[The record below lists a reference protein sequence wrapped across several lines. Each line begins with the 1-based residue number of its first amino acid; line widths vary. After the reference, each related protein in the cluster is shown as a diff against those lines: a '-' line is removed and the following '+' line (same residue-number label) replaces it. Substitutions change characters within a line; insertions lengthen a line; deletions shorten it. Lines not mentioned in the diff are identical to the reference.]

1 MPRPKIG
8 VAVFIFKEDKVLLMK
23 RKSSK
28 KIGDNTWS
36 IPGGHLE
43 MFESFEKAIK
53 RETLEEVGIKIKN
66 LKFIDITNDFYF
78 KADKHYV
85 TIFYKAEYLSGTPE
99 VKEPKKCKEVK
110 WISIDSFPK
119 KLFLPIKNLF
129 KKYSLK
135 EIYKK

>member
-1 MPRPKIG
+1 MSRPKVG

-28 KIGDNTWS
+28 KIGDDTWS

-43 MFESFEKAIK
+43 LFESFEKAVK

-66 LKFIDITNDFYF
+66 LKFIDITNDFYP
-78 KADKHYV
+78 KINKHYV
-85 TIFYKAEYLSGTPE
+85 TVFYKAEYLSGNPV
-99 VKEPKKCKEVK
+99 VKEPNKCKEVK
-110 WISIDSFPK
+110 WVSMCDFPK
-119 KLFLPIKNLF
+119 KLFLPINNFF
-129 KKYSLK
+129 KKYTLK